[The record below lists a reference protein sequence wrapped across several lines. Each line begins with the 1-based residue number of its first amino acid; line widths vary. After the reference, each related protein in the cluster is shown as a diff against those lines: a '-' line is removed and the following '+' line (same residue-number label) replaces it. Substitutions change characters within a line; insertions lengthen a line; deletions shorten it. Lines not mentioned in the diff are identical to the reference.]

1 MTDPGPEPRC
11 LVCDRTQDATPLI
24 PLQYRSGRTW
34 ICPQHL
40 PILIHDP
47 TQLAGRLPGAEDLSP
62 AEHHD

>member
-1 MTDPGPEPRC
+1 MNEEHNRPTC
-11 LVCDRTQDATPLI
+11 LACNRDSDATPLL
-24 PLQYRSGRTW
+24 PVEYRGARLW

-47 TQLAGRLPGAEDLSP
+47 TQLADRLPGAESLSP